1 MRGKLLSKSLGYYS
15 IARSGLF
22 DAPTNR
28 GTLSHGSTS
37 RWTLH
42 FPSSFIGFF
51 SILFK
56 EKYER
61 LLRGEDEDAIA
72 AATLEEAAAGFIS
85 LDFLFFRY
93 SSSSGPNKD
102 NEMRREVCV
111 RNIGDIYHQI
121 DQFPVSI
128 PVSRLLS
135 SCRIR
140 QLSVGRWKREREKE
154 KKKTDANRETAETK
168 QVNRLSHRVVH
179 LCWKPI
185 HPSTIHIHIRTL
197 YTTLYIYIYQSVA
210 VYICGGKREINI
222 RDDEKRKREKKKRK
236 KERKIERRRLADF
249 RTDFLSVG
257 NPVPGRVRKTRSAR
271 HLFLPPPTACNDV
284 TDTAE
289 HVAVEELK
297 SPLAVMN

>member
-1 MRGKLLSKSLGYYS
+1 MGERKNSVDMRGKLLSKSLGYYS

-140 QLSVGRWKREREKE
+140 QLRVGRWKREREKE

-179 LCWKPI
+179 LC
-185 HPSTIHIHIRTL
+185 
-197 YTTLYIYIYQSVA
+197 
-210 VYICGGKREINI
+210 
-222 RDDEKRKREKKKRK
+222 
-236 KERKIERRRLADF
+236 
-249 RTDFLSVG
+249 
-257 NPVPGRVRKTRSAR
+257 
-271 HLFLPPPTACNDV
+271 
-284 TDTAE
+284 
-289 HVAVEELK
+289 
-297 SPLAVMN
+297 